1 MSMKSVL
8 AVLLAL
14 FMSALAHAG
23 ELDLSKFDRVMPS
36 VYSNMIRDAAQA
48 YGNKRYDKSFE
59 QFQRLACAGDKQSQS
74 ALGRM
79 YMLGQGTKRDDLTGY
94 AWLKLAAEVVYPKY
108 QAIVRQIEDAM
119 TPEQNKM
126 AEALVADL
134 SSRYSLN
141 ASRMGCTLSASKG
154 GHIIDQI
161 ICTPQNQGNRLLLR
175 QCDIAATK

>member
-1 MSMKSVL
+1 MRMKRVITC
-8 AVLLAL
+8 LLILSLCPLVQAAE
-14 FMSALAHAG
+14 F
-23 ELDLSKFDRVMPS
+23 DLSKFDRVMPS
-36 VYSNMIRDAAQA
+36 MYSNMIRDAAQA
-48 YGNKRYDKSFE
+48 YGNKRYDKAFD

-94 AWLKLAAEVVYPKY
+94 AWLKLAAEMIYPKY
-108 QAIVRQIEDAM
+108 QAVVRQIEDAM
-119 TPEQNKM
+119 TPEQNKV

-134 SSRYSLN
+134 SSRYSLS

-175 QCDIAATK
+175 KCDIAAAQ